1 MVVLTEDLA
10 GGGNVNGIAMPS
22 NAKHATA
29 DVGNKEDLGAEELLP
44 RVIVSSDP
52 LEQEGEAES
61 VLPFPG
67 GGQRLRG

>member
-1 MVVLTEDLA
+1 
-10 GGGNVNGIAMPS
+10 MPS